1 MSEVAMKRVA
11 NGDSAAMQ
19 QIVEDYAG
27 LVHSLARRMRVRSA
41 DVEDAVQEIFI
52 EIWRHAGRFDESK
65 GSAKLFIATIARRRL
80 IDRIRREIRQPQSAS
95 TDVLEDARWAGPGTE
110 GETHAE
116 AEQVARVVARLRPDR
131 RRVLSMGLLQGMT
144 HSEISRATGM
154 PLGTVKTQMRRGL
167 IQVREWMQLGGMRTA
182 DAKGG

>member
-1 MSEVAMKRVA
+1 MSDLAMKKIA
-11 NGDSAAMQ
+11 KGDSAAMRT
-19 QIVEDYAG
+19 IVKDYTG
-27 LVHSLARRMRVRSA
+27 LVRSLARRMQVRSA
-41 DVEDAVQEIFI
+41 DVEDAVQEVFI
-52 EIWRHAGRFDESK
+52 EVWRHAGRFDDTK
-65 GSAKLFIATIARRRL
+65 GSEKLFIATIARRRL
-80 IDRIRREIRQPQSAS
+80 IDRIRRDIRQPLSAS
-95 TDVLEDARWAGPGTE
+95 TDVREDARWAGPGIE

-167 IQVREWMQLGGMRTA
+167 IQVREWMQLKGLRTA
-182 DAKGG
+182 DAMGG